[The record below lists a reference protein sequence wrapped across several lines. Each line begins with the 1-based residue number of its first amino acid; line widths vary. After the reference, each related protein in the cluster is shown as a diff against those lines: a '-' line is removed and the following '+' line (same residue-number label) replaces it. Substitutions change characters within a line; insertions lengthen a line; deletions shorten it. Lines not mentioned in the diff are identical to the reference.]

1 MARVSAIDAN
11 TVEPRSDAATDYTDC
26 SHIDFI
32 GCGQAERK

>member
-11 TVEPRSDAATDYTDC
+11 TVEPRSDTATDDTDC

-32 GCGQAERK
+32 GYGQAERK